1 VFTLREPQGERSEDR
16 FSVPLSLPKYEPIE
30 ACFQNLTKKTP
41 VIEFLWMP
49 FLACLVLTG
58 IHVYLGLHVLARG
71 IIFVDL
77 ALAQVAALGITVALL
92 AGHPIQSAAAYWY
105 ALAFTLGGSF
115 LFALSRTHRAP
126 IPQEAIIG
134 IVYAVSAAV
143 AVLVVDR
150 APQGSEYIK
159 QLLVGSIL
167 TVTLKE
173 VGTLALLYG
182 IVGAIHWAI
191 REPLLEISFDPTTAL
206 AKGRWIGGW
215 DFLFYASFGFVV
227 TSSVQIAG
235 VLLVFSYLI
244 VPAAIAALL
253 ARAVTARLVIGW
265 ASGFIVSVIGLVASA
280 MWDLPTGAT
289 VVTTFGVFMAAVAAS
304 LGLQNLMRATRANGL
319 IALNGVGIVSF
330 AALALAG
337 LLLLVFPQMDHH
349 WLNWLEEAVPSI
361 ELAFLTSD
369 EREIYQDS
377 QEAVQRGLGE
387 IQQLRTMQ
395 QEIQWGTRAMPE
407 EKAERLRQ
415 YLASRGEITAGD
427 QMVLNH
433 LRSEARKRQ
442 RVWLGIP
449 LVGIGAFGAA
459 ALARL
464 GTKNKVNEKRAPRVT
479 R

>member
-1 VFTLREPQGERSEDR
+1 
-16 FSVPLSLPKYEPIE
+16 
-30 ACFQNLTKKTP
+30 
-41 VIEFLWMP
+41 VIEFLWVP
-49 FLACLVLTG
+49 FLGCLVLTG

-115 LFALSRTHRAP
+115 LFAISRTHRAP

-143 AVLVVDR
+143 AVLVLDR

-182 IVGAIHWAI
+182 IVGAVHWAI
-191 REPLLEISFDPTTAL
+191 RRPVLEISFDPPAAL
-206 AKGRWIGGW
+206 SKGRWIGWW

-253 ARAVTARLVIGW
+253 ARSVTARLAVGW
-265 ASGFIVSVIGLVASA
+265 GLGFVVSVLGLVASA
-280 MWDLPTGAT
+280 AWDLPTGAT
-289 VVTTFGVFMAAVAAS
+289 VVTTFGVFMAAVAAG
-304 LGLQNLMRATRANGL
+304 LGLQIFIRETRAKGM
-319 IALNGVGIVSF
+319 IALNGVAI
-330 AALALAG
+330 AALAAMGLAG
-337 LLLLVFPQMDHH
+337 LFLFLFPQMDHH
-349 WLNWLEEAVPSI
+349 WLNWFEKAVPSVQ
-361 ELAFLTSD
+361 LAFLTSD
-369 EREIYQDS
+369 ERETYQDS
-377 QEAVQRGLGE
+377 QEAVQRGLSE
-387 IQQLRTMQ
+387 IQSLRTMQ
-395 QEIQWGTRAMPE
+395 QEVQWGTREMSE
-407 EKAERLRQ
+407 GKQERLRQ
-415 YLASRGEITAGD
+415 YLASRSEITAGD

-433 LRSEARKRQ
+433 LRNQARKHQ
-442 RVWLGIP
+442 RFWLGIP
-449 LVGIGAFGAA
+449 LLGVGVFGAT

-464 GTKNKVNEKRAPRVT
+464 RNKTK
-479 R
+479 